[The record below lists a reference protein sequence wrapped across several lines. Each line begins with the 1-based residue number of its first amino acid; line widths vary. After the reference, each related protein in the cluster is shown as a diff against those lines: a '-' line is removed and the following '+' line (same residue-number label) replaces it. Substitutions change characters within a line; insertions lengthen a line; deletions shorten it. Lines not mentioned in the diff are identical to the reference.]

1 MILPTTHGAVPSV
14 DFLIYS
20 ACDSAYFDEFA
31 ASLVHSI
38 HANTLDHLHLHIFN
52 PRQDQLAWCAAQPR
66 LSVSYEHVDLS
77 AFDAAA
83 AYWNNAPGDTVDK
96 SRLERTRNAMKKGQD
111 RDLHH
116 RMQKTYY
123 ACARFIRLAELV
135 PATPFMS
142 MDVDAVVRAPIPR
155 LDQEHDFYLHKITGA
170 KARIL
175 AGGMYLHCQGR
186 SQQFLSEY
194 SRALKTSLEND
205 CIYWGLDQ
213 DILDQVVPR
222 YHSGHLPITM
232 IDWDMQPNSV
242 IWTAK
247 GTRKDLPRF
256 IAEQKRYSS

>member
-1 MILPTTHGAVPSV
+1 MILPTVHGAIPQV

-20 ACDSAYFDEFA
+20 ACDAGYFDEFA
-31 ASLVHSI
+31 RSLVNSI
-38 HANTLDHLHLHIFN
+38 QTNSADHLHLHIFN
-52 PRQDQLAWCAAQPR
+52 PRPDQLEYCASQTR
-66 LSVSYEHVDLS
+66 LSVSYEHVDPS

-83 AYWNNAPGDTVDK
+83 AFWNRPLTDDLSK

-123 ACARFIRLAELV
+123 ACARFIRLAELA

-142 MDVDAVVRAPIPR
+142 MDVDAVVRAPLPR
-155 LDQEHDFYLHKITGA
+155 LSQDHDFYLHKITGA

-175 AGGMYLHCQGR
+175 AGGMYVHTQGR
-186 SQQFLSEY
+186 SQQFLNEY
-194 SRALKTSLEND
+194 AQALRTNLEKD

-213 DILDQVVPR
+213 DVLDQIVPR
-222 YHSGHLPITM
+222 YNSGHLPITM
-232 IDWDMQPNSV
+232 IDWDMRPDSC

-256 IAEQKRYSS
+256 IAEQKKYSS